1 MATTFR
7 EDMIMALMQECYG
20 KIGIAK
26 MNIEIMLKNP
36 TGVADHPNLIQ
47 SIGEQADIIA
57 AAKDRLKVLEEDF
70 YDKE

>member
-26 MNIEIMLKNP
+26 MNINVMLKNP
-36 TGVADHPNLIQ
+36 TGVGDHSNYVQ
-47 SIGEQADIIA
+47 SIRDQAKIIA
-57 AAKDRLKVLEEDF
+57 EQKGLLEVLEGDF

>member
-20 KIGIAK
+20 KISIAK

-47 SIGEQADIIA
+47 SIGEQADVIA

>member
-20 KIGIAK
+20 EIAIAK

-36 TGVADHPNLIQ
+36 AGVADHPNLIQ
-47 SIGEQADIIA
+47 SIGEQADVIA

>member
-20 KIGIAK
+20 KIAIAK

-47 SIGEQADIIA
+47 SIGEQADVIA
-57 AAKDRLKVLEEDF
+57 AAKKNQNKQKPKRKTLA
-70 YDKE
+70 